1 MIGNEQRIIEGR
13 EWRLFNGKDDEL
25 PFACFELEAS
35 VGNSHGDGQLG
46 MCLTII
52 STWMEL
58 EPEE

>member
-1 MIGNEQRIIEGR
+1 MIGNEQRMIEGR

-46 MCLTII
+46 MCLTL
-52 STWMEL
+52 SVH
-58 EPEE
+58 